1 MDFLLNQFFGLA
13 LSPISTRR
21 RMASDKDGSSGSD
34 SAQRTTDARISGDA
48 RNPISGSLPVAG
60 RPRFL
65 GLTFI
70 DFTIK

>member
-1 MDFLLNQFFGLA
+1 
-13 LSPISTRR
+13 
-21 RMASDKDGSSGSD
+21 MASDKDGSSGSD

-60 RPRFL
+60 RPRLL